1 MIRQADQTHKK
12 GFDHWFFQGSKRSV
26 SDATVLEWV
35 AVLEACGAEISVRK
49 PATMP

>member
-26 SDATVLEWV
+26 DATVLEWIGM
-35 AVLEACGAEISVRK
+35 LEACGAEISVRK